1 MMGIAIKEPGS
12 RKAPGAAE
20 SHLDEAREAEV
31 MMSFRVWPDAVADA
45 ASFRETASFATAFGW
60 LREAPR
66 ASMQV
71 PFRWLAGDREG
82 DGFVTYMAEWHPTAT
97 ERFVESSIRNMITI
111 AIADALEAGRFIIVE
126 PEDIDEA
133 RSAQQAARRAAD
145 VLEL

>member
-1 MMGIAIKEPGS
+1 MGISIQP
-12 RKAPGAAE
+12 RTQDAPEIAE
-20 SHLDEAREAEV
+20 SHLDDARDAEV

-45 ASFRETASFATAFGW
+45 TAFKETASFETAFRW

-111 AIADALEAGRFIIVE
+111 AIADALDAGRFIYLD

-133 RSAQQAARRAAD
+133 RAAQQAARQAAE
-145 VLEL
+145 VFEF